1 MIQSFDRLAIGGKMT
16 FIRVSLI
23 APILFA
29 LLLPAGATIAQQ
41 KAATSSTARLKY
53 QPDRIEV
60 GTVYHYTKSNLDG
73 SKPITVSIFITAKDS
88 LEVVKAEE
96 GLIDSAHVI
105 AEMDWNRFSA
115 SRLNA
120 GVILKDGSRQQRV
133 TLELSTKDDSVLIK
147 VGGQEKVVSIGHYP
161 FHIYNFDFIGLNF
174 IFRHLTDPKSGFE
187 IGVGDPT
194 FDERIFAY
202 KGKASLQ
209 YVEDARLHGVEC
221 RKYRVGGEAFAG
233 REGTIW
239 VNKKLG
245 HVENIE
251 IPVRDNPDW
260 KDFKFELKA
269 IQKMTPE
276 EWKKYMFSSIGKRPF

>member
-1 MIQSFDRLAIGGKMT
+1 MT
-16 FIRVSLI
+16 QIRVSLI
-23 APILFA
+23 TPVLLA
-29 LLLPAGATIAQQ
+29 LLLVAGATTAQQ
-41 KAATSSTARLKY
+41 KAATSSTSRFKY
-53 QPDRIEV
+53 QPDKIDV

-73 SKPITVSIFITAKDS
+73 SKPITVSIFVAAKDR
-88 LEVVKAEE
+88 LEVTKAEE
-96 GLIDSAHVI
+96 GNIDSAHVI
-105 AEMDWNRFSA
+105 AEMDWNKFSA

-133 TLELSTKDDSVLIK
+133 TLELSSKDDSVLIK
-147 VGGQEKVVSIGHYP
+147 VGGQEKIVSVGHYP
-161 FHIYNFDFIGLNF
+161 FHIYNFDFISLNF
-174 IFRHLTDPKSGFE
+174 IFRHLADPKSGFE

-194 FDERIFAY
+194 FDENIFAY
-202 KGKASLQ
+202 KGKASFQ
-209 YVEDARLHGVEC
+209 YVEDTKIHGVEC
-221 RKYRVGGEAFAG
+221 RKYRVSGEAFAG

-260 KDFKFELKA
+260 KDFKFEFKA

-276 EWKKYMFSSIGKRPF
+276 EWKKYMFASIGKRPY

>member
-1 MIQSFDRLAIGGKMT
+1 MT
-16 FIRVSLI
+16 YIRVSLI
-23 APILFA
+23 APVLFA
-29 LLLPAGATIAQQ
+29 LLLAAGAAVAQQ
-41 KAATSSTARLKY
+41 GAATSSTSRFKY
-53 QPDRIEV
+53 QPDKIEV
-60 GTVYHYTKSNLDG
+60 GAVYHYTKSNLDG
-73 SKPITVSIFITAKDS
+73 SKPITVSIFVAAKDR
-88 LEVVKAEE
+88 LEVLKAEADI
-96 GLIDSAHVI
+96 IDAAHVI
-105 AEMDWNRFSA
+105 AEMDWNKFSA

-133 TLELSTKDDSVLIK
+133 TLDLSTKDDTVVIK
-147 VGGQEKVVSIGHYP
+147 VGGQEKIVSIGHYP
-161 FHIYNFDFIGLNF
+161 FHIYNFDFISLNF
-174 IFRHLTDPKSGFE
+174 IFRHLIEPKSEFE

-202 KGKASLQ
+202 KGKASFR
-209 YVEDARLHGVEC
+209 YIEEAVIHGAAC
-221 RKYRVGGEAFAG
+221 RKYRVSGEAFAG
-233 REGTIW
+233 REGTVW

-276 EWKKYMFSSIGKRPF
+276 EWKKYMFSSIGKRPY